1 MGRSFEGV
9 GSVTGIVLSSAL
21 LIGAVAWILVIAM
34 KK

>member
-1 MGRSFEGV
+1 MGRKFEGV

-21 LIGAVAWILVIAM
+21 LIGAVVWVFVVAM